1 MKGEV
6 SMSENTKNSQA
17 INDISRDQ
25 LSEMDRIFVP
35 KDLDDNLLFKDFQNY
50 KKCGVKFWRSV
61 PSNCRLVTENI
72 FTRKPKFIDGTGFR
86 LIPPLFTRT
95 ILVPGPEL
103 EGIKTFKDV
112 KCLSKDKIE
121 IGVDLSL
128 SMSIVDPVKYIRKG
142 KHQME
147 QLSSIVNR
155 LLRIYVANQNFD
167 TLVASECSISK
178 FDLNKN
184 LDNFTQEN
192 GIKVNKVIF
201 EKVELPER
209 LKKLYNDAAEEE
221 QKRKAQE
228 VKNKADQEKAES
240 DAKIKGIELETERK
254 RIATLESEKTKAYLE
269 KIKQVIDLMI
279 SKGIPTDRIAD
290 YLYTLIV
297 SENKNS
303 TFIVGGNGQASDIA
317 AGVAAGNRYSRK
329 FDGMKDNSSDTR
341 EGSKISNFDRLMQDL
356 NLQVMVGL
364 ISKENYENFLQ
375 LFKMKG
381 NIDAIAQI
389 NAMTEEQYN
398 IFLRDMKNQ
407 LQNYGMNS
415 EQQEGSKRSGR

>member
-201 EKVELPER
+201 EKAELSEE
-209 LKKLYNDAAEEE
+209 LKKSYNDAAEEE

-228 VKNKADQEKAES
+228 IKNKAALEKAEN
-240 DAKIKGIELETERK
+240 DAKIKEIELQLNRKEVAMLHEERN
-254 RIATLESEKTKAYLE
+254 KAFIQKLT
-269 KIKQVIDLMI
+269 QSIDVLK
-279 SKGIPTDRIAD
+279 SRGIPTDKIAD
-290 YLYTLIV
+290 SLYPLIA
-297 SENKNS
+297 SENESS

-341 EGSKISNFDRLMQDL
+341 KTSKISNFDRFMQEINSQFMD
-356 NLQVMVGL
+356 GK
-364 ISKENYENFLQ
+364 ITEEDYKDFLK
-375 LFKMKG
+375 LFKVEDKDAKRR
-381 NIDAIAQI
+381 NEDAIAQI
-389 NAMTEEQYN
+389 NAMSEEEYRN
-398 IFLRDMKNQ
+398 F

-415 EQQEGSKRSGR
+415 EQQDGLKKRGR

>member
-1 MKGEV
+1 
-6 SMSENTKNSQA
+6 
-17 INDISRDQ
+17 
-25 LSEMDRIFVP
+25 MDRIFVP

-112 KCLSKDKIE
+112 KCLSKNKIE

-167 TLVASECSISK
+167 TLVASECSISR

-201 EKVELPER
+201 EKVELSEE
-209 LKKLYNDAAEEE
+209 LKKSYNDAAEEE
-221 QKRKAQE
+221 QKRKAQAI
-228 VKNKADQEKAES
+228 KNKAALEKAEN
-240 DAKIKGIELETERK
+240 DAKIKEIELQLNRKEVAMLHEERN
-254 RIATLESEKTKAYLE
+254 KAFIQKLT
-269 KIKQVIDLMI
+269 QSIDVLK
-279 SKGIPTDRIAD
+279 SRGIPTDKIAD
-290 YLYTLIV
+290 SLYPLIA
-297 SENKNS
+297 SENESS

-341 EGSKISNFDRLMQDL
+341 KTSKISNFDRFMQEINSQFMD
-356 NLQVMVGL
+356 GK
-364 ISKENYENFLQ
+364 ITEEDYKDFLK
-375 LFKMKG
+375 LFKVEDKDAKRR
-381 NIDAIAQI
+381 NEDAIAQI
-389 NAMTEEQYN
+389 NAMSEEEYRN
-398 IFLRDMKNQ
+398 F

-415 EQQEGSKRSGR
+415 EQQDGLKKRGR

>member
-128 SMSIVDPVKYIRKG
+128 SMSIVDPV
-142 KHQME
+142 
-147 QLSSIVNR
+147 
-155 LLRIYVANQNFD
+155 
-167 TLVASECSISK
+167 
-178 FDLNKN
+178 
-184 LDNFTQEN
+184 
-192 GIKVNKVIF
+192 
-201 EKVELPER
+201 
-209 LKKLYNDAAEEE
+209 
-221 QKRKAQE
+221 
-228 VKNKADQEKAES
+228 
-240 DAKIKGIELETERK
+240 
-254 RIATLESEKTKAYLE
+254 
-269 KIKQVIDLMI
+269 
-279 SKGIPTDRIAD
+279 
-290 YLYTLIV
+290 
-297 SENKNS
+297 
-303 TFIVGGNGQASDIA
+303 
-317 AGVAAGNRYSRK
+317 
-329 FDGMKDNSSDTR
+329 
-341 EGSKISNFDRLMQDL
+341 
-356 NLQVMVGL
+356 
-364 ISKENYENFLQ
+364 
-375 LFKMKG
+375 
-381 NIDAIAQI
+381 
-389 NAMTEEQYN
+389 
-398 IFLRDMKNQ
+398 
-407 LQNYGMNS
+407 
-415 EQQEGSKRSGR
+415 

>member
-1 MKGEV
+1 
-6 SMSENTKNSQA
+6 MSENTKNSQA

-201 EKVELPER
+201 EKAELSEE
-209 LKKLYNDAAEEE
+209 LKKSYNDAAEEE

-228 VKNKADQEKAES
+228 IKNKAALEKAEN
-240 DAKIKGIELETERK
+240 DAKIKEIELQLNRKEVAMLHEERN
-254 RIATLESEKTKAYLE
+254 KAFIQKLT
-269 KIKQVIDLMI
+269 QSIDVLK
-279 SKGIPTDRIAD
+279 SRGIPTDKIAD
-290 YLYTLIV
+290 SLYPLIA
-297 SENKNS
+297 SENESS

-341 EGSKISNFDRLMQDL
+341 KTSKISNFDRFMQEINSQFMD
-356 NLQVMVGL
+356 GK
-364 ISKENYENFLQ
+364 ITEEDYKDFLK
-375 LFKMKG
+375 LFKVEDKDAKRR
-381 NIDAIAQI
+381 NEDAIAQI
-389 NAMTEEQYN
+389 NAMSEEEYRN
-398 IFLRDMKNQ
+398 F

-415 EQQEGSKRSGR
+415 EQQDGLKKRGR